1 MGERRLYT
9 PMRSLMPIF
18 LDSLCLL
25 ALPCSAPFLDNGWQL
40 KFCCGPEIMFC
51 GEECRLPAP
60 HSASHARKHTR
71 LRINMKEILNI
82 IYRCLS
88 VYVCPMQWSPRV
100 SWDVG
105 VVNISFCSP
114 ALVWSWPLVSWI
126 SEEGTRAQEV
136 AATSTIDISKLTSTH
151 LHSTNRSSNFYF
163 IFAEHD
169 TLYLTPAVIAI
180 DKLNSNKSINNFCTG
195 KKWFW

>member
-1 MGERRLYT
+1 MYGGIAGCIHHQCCGVWCQY
-9 PMRSLMPIF
+9 SSVVF
-18 LDSLCLL
+18 AVL

-71 LRINMKEILNI
+71 LRINMKQILNI

-105 VVNISFCSP
+105 VENISFCSP

-136 AATSTIDISKLTSTH
+136 AATSSIYISTVISTHIYIQQIGLLTSI
-151 LHSTNRSSNFYF
+151 LFLQSTTRY
-163 IFAEHD
+163 
-169 TLYLTPAVIAI
+169 TWLL
-180 DKLNSNKSINNFCTG
+180 LLLL
-195 KKWFW
+195 